1 MRNTVLIS
9 IFILL
14 VAGCNKDKF
23 TTAPQLKYK
32 SVNTTVLNRNEDL
45 IFTLSFTDAEGDLTD
60 SIFIIKYVPGCSAS
74 GISAQ
79 YRLPEFPTGK
89 NQKGDITITF
99 NYNDI
104 PPKCF
109 PKNDTC
115 VFKFVLRDQAQH
127 VSDTATSQTII
138 ITE

>member
-9 IFILL
+9 IFVLL
-14 VAGCNKDKF
+14 LAGCNKDKF

-60 SIFIIKYVPGCSAS
+60 SIFIIKDVPGCSAS
-74 GISAQ
+74 DISAQ

-99 NYNDI
+99 NYND
-104 PPKCF
+104 
-109 PKNDTC
+109 
-115 VFKFVLRDQAQH
+115 
-127 VSDTATSQTII
+127 
-138 ITE
+138 